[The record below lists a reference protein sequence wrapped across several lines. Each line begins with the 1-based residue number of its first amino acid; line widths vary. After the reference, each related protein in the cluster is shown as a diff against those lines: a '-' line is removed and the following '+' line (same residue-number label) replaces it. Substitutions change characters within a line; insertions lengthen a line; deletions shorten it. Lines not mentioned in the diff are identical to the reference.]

1 MAAKNI
7 IKAIDIA
14 GVNAAALILGVYTP
28 FYLMGLPQACSF
40 IRFNNASNTDV
51 VISFDGVTD
60 HEFIL
65 ARAFLDLPAQLL
77 RQPSS
82 EVAKFAKGSMI
93 SVRGAPG
100 IGNIYLSG
108 YYIPE

>member
-7 IKAIDIA
+7 VKAIDIA
-14 GVNAAALILGVYTP
+14 SVNAAALLIGVYAP
-28 FYLMGLPQACSF
+28 FYVIGLPQACSF
-40 IRFNNASNTDV
+40 IRFNNASNTNV
-51 VISFDGVTD
+51 FISFDGVTD

-65 ARAFLDLPAQLL
+65 AGASLDLPVQIL

-82 EVAKFAKGSMI
+82 EVAKFARGSMI
-93 SVRGAPG
+93 SVRGAAG
-100 IGNIYLSG
+100 IGSIYLSG